1 MKQELTRRG
10 GPPWPQAAQGLED
23 ASTVVR
29 ATTGL
34 LRQTSSLLRQLVM
47 IVGWLVLLAG
57 SVRLLLTPPA
67 TLSPE
72 HFLTPG
78 PGAAAVAV
86 AQGLLRMPARK
97 QRPDAV
103 SPRPPR

>member
-1 MKQELTRRG
+1 MARSRQRRLVR
-10 GPPWPQAAQGLED
+10 GLED

-57 SVRLLLTPPA
+57 SVRLLLTPTA

-78 PGAAAVAV
+78 AGAAAV

-97 QRPDAV
+97 GRSTSDH
-103 SPRPPR
+103 